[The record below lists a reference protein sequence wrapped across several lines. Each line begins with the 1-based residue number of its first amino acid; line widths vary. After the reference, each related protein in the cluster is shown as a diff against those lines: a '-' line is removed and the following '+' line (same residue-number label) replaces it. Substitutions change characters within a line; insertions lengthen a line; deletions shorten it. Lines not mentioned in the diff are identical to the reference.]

1 MGINGQIIAGRS
13 MDDIKRMVVGPV
25 GTPVELFIQR
35 GRHCAPTCRC
45 HGPVLR
51 EVRTLTSAACSAA
64 GGARFPVQ
72 LVRGGVGVASRG
84 PHGGNLAPA
93 PLISAPSSRVANHA
107 ARPMSGS
114 GQRLGGEA
122 AGQGVFSSFVRSSE
136 RGLQSR
142 SEQ

>member
-25 GTPVELFIQR
+25 GSPVELFIQR
-35 GRHCAPTCRC
+35 GQHCASTCRS
-45 HGPVLR
+45 HRPVLR
-51 EVRTLTSAACSAA
+51 EIRALTSIACSAA

-72 LVRGGVGVASRG
+72 LVRGGVSVASRG
-84 PHGGNLAPA
+84 PHAPA
-93 PLISAPSSRVANHA
+93 PLPAPSSRVANHA

-122 AGQGVFSSFVRSSE
+122 AGQGVFSFSCPLV
-136 RGLQSR
+136 
-142 SEQ
+142 